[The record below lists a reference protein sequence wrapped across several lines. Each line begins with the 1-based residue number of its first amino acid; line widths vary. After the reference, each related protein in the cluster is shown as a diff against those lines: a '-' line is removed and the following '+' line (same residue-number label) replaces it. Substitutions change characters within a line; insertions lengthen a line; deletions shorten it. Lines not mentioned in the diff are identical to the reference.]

1 MGKKNNS
8 SVLQEVAPFVAIT
21 VFLDSTL
28 FFGVDDYAMGFVRGA
43 LVQKIADRHRVT
55 FKGNALAVVALGDL
69 AGGWGVVAKNL
80 IQQLASPWTYLKQQ
94 FDVLSWS
101 EEAGR
106 TFAIG
111 VLFED
116 YLSMVH
122 PKSLIKEDEA
132 HRVRQAI
139 EYALHQ
145 TSFQLPPSIITLV
158 KDTGSEVVKGMV
170 QSITAEAG
178 SWKGKKKGKAQ
189 FTVLDRLLN
198 GASVTLQIA
207 IAQIVQV
214 LAQEGAL
221 FAEQLRKNFQ
231 CQKIIRSVSKTKKLS
246 DTKIDLC

>member
-80 IQQLASPWTYLKQQ
+80 IQQLASPWTYFKQQ

-106 TFAIG
+106 TFAMGI
-111 VLFED
+111 LFED

-122 PKSLIKEDEA
+122 PKSLQEDEA
-132 HRVRQAI
+132 RRVRQAI

-198 GASVTLQIA
+198 GASVTLQVA

-214 LAQEGAL
+214 LVQEGAL

-231 CQKIIRSVSKTKKLS
+231 CQKIIRSVSKTKKFS
-246 DTKIDLC
+246 DTKIGLC